1 MEERKLSKIALAFL
15 LVLIMSCSL
24 VQKKNTISDIVL
36 VDESSGQDFKINGG
50 MLMFCKSN
58 NVSESIGTIKLRD
71 IIKYYQ
77 VDLLKNG
84 QSFMD
89 FISDVYD
96 LETEVDSVL
105 LDSFILNDSLYGN
118 YCLNGF
124 KPFQSKYLKRNPGSE
139 KWSFEYKYDDNFST
153 LLYIFYL
160 NGYLCYADESL
171 GKYYCIKFDNIKS
184 ELKGID
190 PDSWFPMQK

>member
-1 MEERKLSKIALAFL
+1 MGGRILSKIALTFL
-15 LVLIMSCSL
+15 IVLIMSCSL

-36 VDESSGQDFKINGG
+36 VDEPSGQDFKINGG

-58 NVSESIGTIKLRD
+58 DVSESIGTIKLRD
-71 IIKYYQ
+71 IVKYYQ

-84 QSFMD
+84 QSFAD
-89 FISDVYD
+89 YITDVYD
-96 LETEVDSVL
+96 FKTEVDSIL
-105 LDSFILNDSLYGN
+105 LDRFTVNDNLYKN

-124 KPFQSKYLKRNPGSE
+124 KPFKSKYLKWNSGSE
-139 KWSFEYKYDDNFST
+139 KWSFEYGISENINT

-160 NGYLCYADESL
+160 NGYLCYADEYL

-184 ELKGID
+184 ELKSIN
-190 PDSWFPMQK
+190 PDLWFPIQK